1 MSQSVP
7 EENFDSLATSP
18 DYCADWTPTS
28 CHHDWSP
35 TRPSIPQQKPVVC
48 CSPTSPCYHTGF
60 SDDEDDKATD
70 IDSEK
75 DEGKQKPVVCTVNLR
90 RKKRKRTQKREAPWT
105 KRKLTKEEKQ
115 KQFGTSSEETL
126 AEIKGQ
132 INDGKLVL
140 LNQKNK
146 PYQIPLHWTTLK
158 DLGDMVDL
166 SRVNQLNPK
175 KLQLLLIRVAK
186 HFNQQ
191 VKYPTQQKTFQNK
204 IALCQSLIRALS
216 RVK

>member
-1 MSQSVP
+1 M
-7 EENFDSLATSP
+7 
-18 DYCADWTPTS
+18 
-28 CHHDWSP
+28 
-35 TRPSIPQQKPVVC
+35 
-48 CSPTSPCYHTGF
+48 
-60 SDDEDDKATD
+60 DKKK
-70 IDSEK
+70 INQ
-75 DEGKQKPVVCTVNLR
+75 G
-90 RKKRKRTQKREAPWT
+90 RKT
-105 KRKLTKEEKQ
+105 KTIWDKL
-115 KQFGTSSEETL
+115 EETL

>member
-7 EENFDSLATSP
+7 EKNFVFPSSP
-18 DYCADWTPTS
+18 NYCS
-28 CHHDWSP
+28 DWSP
-35 TRPSIPQQKPVVC
+35 TGPCHHEERSLPEEKAIVC
-48 CSPTSPCYHTGF
+48 CSPPSPCYHTGF

-75 DEGKQKPVVCTVNLR
+75 DRGKQKPVVFTINLR
-90 RKKRKRTQKREAPWT
+90 RRKRKRTTEKEHPWT
-105 KRKLTKEEKQ
+105 KKKLTKEEKQ

-126 AEIKGQ
+126 TEIKEQ
-132 INDGKLVL
+132 MNDGKLLL
-140 LNQKNK
+140 LNKKNK
-146 PYQIPLHWTTLK
+146 PYKTRLHSTTVK

-166 SRVNQLNPK
+166 SQVNQLSQK

-191 VKYPTQQKTFQNK
+191 VKYPSQQKTFQSK
-204 IALCQSLIRALS
+204 IALCESLIRALS
-216 RVK
+216 HAK